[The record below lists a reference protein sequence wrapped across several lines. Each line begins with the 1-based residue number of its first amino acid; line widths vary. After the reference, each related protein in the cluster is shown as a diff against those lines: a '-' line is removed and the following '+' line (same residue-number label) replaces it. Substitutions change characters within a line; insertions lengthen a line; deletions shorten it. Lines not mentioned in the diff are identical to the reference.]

1 LFDNLDDAIAHAR
14 THVARTHDAAAAATP
29 ARNIA

>member
-14 THVARTHDAAAAATP
+14 THVARTHDAAAAIP